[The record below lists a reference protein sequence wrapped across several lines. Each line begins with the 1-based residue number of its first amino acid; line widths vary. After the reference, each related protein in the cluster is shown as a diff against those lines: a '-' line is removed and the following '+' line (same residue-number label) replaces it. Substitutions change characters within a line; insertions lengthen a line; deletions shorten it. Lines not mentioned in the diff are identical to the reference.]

1 MNDNDVAISVGSHAL
16 GFVQGS
22 RERGDKIKGMCDKM
36 TDREILIRSLKVQ
49 IKLVLFDKV

>member
-1 MNDNDVAISVGSHAL
+1 MGSRAL
-16 GFVQGS
+16 GFIRGS

-36 TDREILIRSLKVQ
+36 TDREILIRSLKAQ